1 MKPAQAQ
8 LFLSVVLLDA
18 IREDIQSNKK
28 LNVQYY
34 ECLKRALFK
43 PAAFFKGIVF
53 PMLEVG
59 YRNMPLRT
67 LTRPY
72 YLLERLYPQG
82 GRYHRFCRC
91 QEESACLAFSSSST
105 SNSKHGLYR

>member
-34 ECLKRALFK
+34 ECLKLALFK

-59 YRNMPLRT
+59 YRTYVFNHAESLP
-67 LTRPY
+67 
-72 YLLERLYPQG
+72 LLERLYP
-82 GRYHRFCRC
+82 
-91 QEESACLAFSSSST
+91 
-105 SNSKHGLYR
+105 